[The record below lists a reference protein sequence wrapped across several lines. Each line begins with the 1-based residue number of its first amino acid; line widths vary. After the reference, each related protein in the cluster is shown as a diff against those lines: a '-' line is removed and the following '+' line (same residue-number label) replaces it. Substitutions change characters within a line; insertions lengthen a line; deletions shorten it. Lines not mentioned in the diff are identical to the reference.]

1 MHEFGIA
8 ESVLDAVQRR
18 AAGRPVEALTV
29 RAGALQRIDQA
40 SMDTAFEVVSAG
52 TVAEGA
58 RVRLVVVP
66 VHVHCN
72 ECGQDTESDDPHAVC
87 AQCGGTDLDLQG
99 GDELL
104 LESLELAPDKE
115 EVASHVSG
123 HSG

>member
-18 AAGRPVEALTV
+18 ASGRRVTALTV

-40 SMDTAFEVVSAG
+40 SMDTAFELVSAG
-52 TVAEGA
+52 TVADGA
-58 RVRLVVVP
+58 SVHLVVVP
-66 VHVHCN
+66 VTVHCHD
-72 ECGQDTESDDPHAVC
+72 CGQDNESHDPHAVC
-87 AQCGGTDLDLQG
+87 VHCGGTDLDMAG

-104 LESLELAPDKE
+104 LESLELAPQEKE
-115 EVASHVSG
+115 VTSHVSG

>member
-18 AAGRPVEALTV
+18 AAGRRVTAMTV

-40 SMDTAFEVVSAG
+40 SMDTAFELVAAG
-52 TVAEGA
+52 TVADGA
-58 RVRLVVVP
+58 RVHLVVVP
-66 VHVHCN
+66 VTVHCN
-72 ECGQDTESDDPHAVC
+72 GCATDSESHDPLAVC
-87 AQCGGTDLDLQG
+87 GHCGGTDLDLQG

-123 HSG
+123 HPG